1 MDGTLILTAVIVLVA
16 LTFDY
21 INGFHDA
28 ANSVATV
35 VATRVLTPFQAVIWA
50 AFWNFI
56 AAIPLL
62 FFHEAGVAKTVGA
75 GMVDLKYVTE
85 LVILGGLIG
94 AIFWNLL
101 TWLYGIPSSSSH
113 ALMGGYAGATM
124 AKVVISEGLGN
135 ALNAVVWKGWL
146 TTITFI
152 VVAPL
157 LGLAL
162 AYTLMIFVY
171 WLFRRAVPKKMD
183 VWFRKLQLLSSALF
197 SYSHGANDAQK
208 TMGIIA
214 SVLFAAGYIQQFE
227 IDWWVVLSAH
237 AAIALGTMSGG
248 WRIVHTMGGRLT
260 RLKPRGGFCAETAGA
275 IAILFPTYLKVPVS
289 TTHVITG
296 AIAGVGSIQR
306 LKAVRWGL
314 ATNILWAWI
323 LTLPMAALAGGLSF
337 LLIHLLTGRQ

>member
-1 MDGTLILTAVIVLVA
+1 MDGTLLLVISIVTVA
-16 LTFDY
+16 LIFDY

-28 ANSVATV
+28 ANSVATI
-35 VATRVLTPFQAVIWA
+35 VATRVLTPFQAVLWA
-50 AFWNFI
+50 AFFNFI

-75 GMVDLKYVTE
+75 GMVNLDYVTE
-85 LVILGGLIG
+85 IVILSGLIG
-94 AIFWNLL
+94 AIAWNLF
-101 TWLYGIPSSSSH
+101 TWYYGIPSSSSH
-113 ALMGGYAGATM
+113 ALMGGYAGAAV
-124 AKVVISEGLGN
+124 AKVLFTVGADKVLD
-135 ALNAVVWKGWL
+135 AVVWRGWGI
-146 TTITFI
+146 TIAFI
-152 VVAPL
+152 VIAPL
-157 LGLAL
+157 LGMTL
-162 AYTLMIFVY
+162 AYILMIGVY
-171 WLFRRAVPKKMD
+171 WAFRHSTPKRMD
-183 VWFRKLQLLSSALF
+183 RWFRWLQLISSGLF

-214 SVLFAAGYIQQFE
+214 GVLLTAGYSKEFSV
-227 IDWWVVLSAH
+227 DWWVVLSAH

-275 IAILFPTYLKVPVS
+275 IAILFPTYLKIPVS

-306 LKAVRWGL
+306 VKAVRWAL

-323 LTLPMAALAGGLSF
+323 LTVPCSALVGGLSY
-337 LLIHLLTGRQ
+337 LLIHLVTGRD